1 MRKYGCRYLS
11 VAWTY
16 WRTGVRS
23 GTQMPV
29 CKAGLTCVSWDST
42 TEAARTRTKRKRAD
56 LPPGY
61 GEFAMDVGDR
71 GEPDL
76 WRSPFGISPS
86 IGSSLSTSCQPRRV
100 ERYDEHFYP
109 QLVLPLHACADRQFN
124 SRRTALTHTPPRP
137 ASGTKP
143 VVLEGSKSSLP
154 SRSCMTDAVQLGGRA
169 GCISVARRVL
179 NMNKCSF
186 AFSFL

>member
-23 GTQMPV
+23 GVQRPV

-42 TEAARTRTKRKRAD
+42 TEAARTRTKRKRAG

-76 WRSPFGISPS
+76 WRSTFGISPS
-86 IGSSLSTSCQPRRV
+86 IGSSLVTSCQPRRV

-124 SRRTALTHTPPRP
+124 SRRTALTYTPPRP

-143 VVLEGSKSSLP
+143 VVLEGVKVRSFIKVAYGGCSAIRRKARVYICCSKS
-154 SRSCMTDAVQLGGRA
+154 
-169 GCISVARRVL
+169 
-179 NMNKCSF
+179 F
-186 AFSFL
+186 EHE